1 MEKTEIPKGGAHV
14 EPGEHLSASTLLTG
28 ESFWDEATF
37 HEELERFYFR
47 SWLNVGRSDQI
58 PNPGDFFVRE
68 IGNESLLFIRGED
81 REIRGF
87 YNVCRH
93 RGTRIVGVAEGQKLG
108 SLVCPY
114 HAWTYSV
121 EGKLVGAPHTEP
133 LVDFR
138 REDYGLHSFRTGT
151 WGGFVW
157 ANLDDLASDLPE
169 EMGEFFSRFRRFA
182 FEDLRLGARKTYEVE
197 ANWKILGENY
207 SECYHCAPIH
217 PDLNRITHYTSGAY
231 TAYLTREPRA
241 PNFNGGFMEF
251 SKDYTSMV
259 WSGYT
264 KRPPLKGMTEE
275 DRDRVDYY
283 FVIPHMFFSLH
294 PDYLMV
300 HRLWPRSPTH
310 TTIECDWYFDA
321 DVMKQ
326 PDFDPSDAVDL
337 WDLINRQDWSV
348 CERTQKGTHSR
359 AWKGGRFSAQE
370 SQVHDFERYV
380 AKRMRERIDA
390 KRAPRR
396 QRRTRGR
403 QGSRH
408 RPG

>member
-1 MEKTEIPKGGAHV
+1 VHPTQNLSWISGKRTMASGRFGPA
-14 EPGEHLSASTLLTG
+14 PGVDSSGRILT
-28 ESFWDEATF
+28 
-37 HEELERFYFR
+37 
-47 SWLNVGRSDQI
+47 I
-58 PNPGDFFVRE
+58 VRP
-68 IGNESLLFIRGED
+68 
-81 REIRGF
+81 
-87 YNVCRH
+87 
-93 RGTRIVGVAEGQKLG
+93 T
-108 SLVCPY
+108 
-114 HAWTYSV
+114 
-121 EGKLVGAPHTEP
+121 
-133 LVDFR
+133 
-138 REDYGLHSFRTGT
+138 
-151 WGGFVW
+151 
-157 ANLDDLASDLPE
+157 
-169 EMGEFFSRFRRFA
+169 SRFRRFA

-217 PDLNRITHYTSGAY
+217 PEFNRITHYTSGSY

-264 KRPPLKGMTEE
+264 KRPPLHGMTEE
-275 DRDRVDYY
+275 DRRRVDYY
-283 FVIPHMFFSLH
+283 FVFPHMFFSLH

-321 DVMKQ
+321 GVIKQ

-370 SQVHDFERYV
+370 SQVHDFEKYIS
-380 AKRMRERIDA
+380 KRMKEPIDSEEGH
-390 KRAPRR
+390 RPRQSPRR
-396 QRRTRGR
+396 RGR
-403 QGSRH
+403 
-408 RPG
+408 RPRAA

>member
-1 MEKTEIPKGGAHV
+1 MNLRSTGFRAMDKTEVPKGGTHV

-28 ESFWDEATF
+28 QSFWDETVF

-68 IGNESLLFIRGED
+68 IGNESLLFIRGDD
-81 REIRGF
+81 RNVRGF

-93 RGTRIVGVAEGQKLG
+93 RGTRIVGVADGEKLG

-138 REDYGLHSFRTGT
+138 KEDYGLRSFRTGT

-157 ANLDDLASDLPE
+157 ANLDDRAPDLPA
-169 EMGEFFSRFRRFA
+169 EMEEFFSRFRRFA

-217 PDLNRITHYTSGAY
+217 PELNRITHYTAGAY
-231 TAYLTREPRA
+231 ARSE
-241 PNFNGGFMEF
+241 EH
-251 SKDYTSMV
+251 TSELQSQSHISYAV
-259 WSGYT
+259 FC
-264 KRPPLKGMTEE
+264 LKKKKKKTN
-275 DRDRVDYY
+275 
-283 FVIPHMFFSLH
+283 HNN
-294 PDYLMV
+294 
-300 HRLWPRSPTH
+300 
-310 TTIECDWYFDA
+310 
-321 DVMKQ
+321 MKY
-326 PDFDPSDAVDL
+326 
-337 WDLINRQDWSV
+337 IYIKIKN
-348 CERTQKGTHSR
+348 KN
-359 AWKGGRFSAQE
+359 
-370 SQVHDFERYV
+370 
-380 AKRMRERIDA
+380 
-390 KRAPRR
+390 
-396 QRRTRGR
+396 
-403 QGSRH
+403 
-408 RPG
+408 

>member
-1 MEKTEIPKGGAHV
+1 
-14 EPGEHLSASTLLTG
+14 
-28 ESFWDEATF
+28 
-37 HEELERFYFR
+37 
-47 SWLNVGRSDQI
+47 
-58 PNPGDFFVRE
+58 
-68 IGNESLLFIRGED
+68 
-81 REIRGF
+81 
-87 YNVCRH
+87 
-93 RGTRIVGVAEGQKLG
+93 
-108 SLVCPY
+108 
-114 HAWTYSV
+114 
-121 EGKLVGAPHTEP
+121 
-133 LVDFR
+133 
-138 REDYGLHSFRTGT
+138 
-151 WGGFVW
+151 
-157 ANLDDLASDLPE
+157 
-169 EMGEFFSRFRRFA
+169 
-182 FEDLRLGARKTYEVE
+182 YEVE

-241 PNFNGGFMEF
+241 RNFNGGFMEF

-264 KRPPLKGMTEE
+264 KRPPLKGTTEE
-275 DRDRVDYY
+275 DRHRVDYY
-283 FVIPHMFFSLH
+283 FVFPHMFFSLH

-359 AWKGGRFSAQE
+359 SWKGGRFSAQE
-370 SQVHDFERYV
+370 SQVHDFEKYI
-380 AKRMRERIDA
+380 AKRMKESGDA
-390 KRAPRR
+390 TRGRR
-396 QRRTRGR
+396 RPRRTRRR

>member
-1 MEKTEIPKGGAHV
+1 MEKIEIPKAPARGEV
-14 EPGEHLSASTLLTG
+14 GEHLASKTLLTG
-28 ESFWDEATF
+28 ASFWDDSIF
-37 HEELERFYFR
+37 QEELERFFFR
-47 SWLNVGRSDQI
+47 SWLNVGRADQV

-68 IGNESLLFIRGED
+68 VGNESLLFLRGKD
-81 REIRGF
+81 HKVRGF

-93 RGTRIVGVAEGQKLG
+93 RGTRIVGEAEGTKLG

-114 HAWTYSV
+114 HAWTYST
-121 EGKLVGAPHTEP
+121 EGKLVGAPHTEQ

-138 REDYGLHSFRTGT
+138 KEEHGLHSVPVES

-157 ANLDDLASDLPE
+157 ANLNDAAPDLRD
-169 EMGEFFSRFRRFA
+169 EMGEFFSRFRRFD
-182 FEDLRLGARKTYEVE
+182 FEGLRLGSRNTYEVE
-197 ANWKILGENY
+197 ANWKILAENY

-217 PDLNRITHYTSGAY
+217 PDLNRITQYTSGAY
-231 TAYLTREPRA
+231 TAYFMREPRA

-275 DRDRVDYY
+275 DRGRIDYY
-283 FVIPHMFFSLH
+283 FVFPNMFFSLH

-300 HRLWPRSPTH
+300 HRLWPRSTTH

-321 DVMKQ
+321 DVVRRK
-326 PDFDPSDAVDL
+326 DFDPRDAVDL

-348 CERTQKGTHSR
+348 CERVQKGTRSR
-359 AWKGGRFSAQE
+359 AWTGGRFSGQE
-370 SQVHDFERYV
+370 SQVHDFEKYIATRMKEPLG
-380 AKRMRERIDA
+380 AKPR
-390 KRAPRR
+390 PRR
-396 QRRTRGR
+396 RRRDR
-403 QGSRH
+403 AQGSPR
-408 RPG
+408 RRAR

>member
-138 REDYGLHSFRTGT
+138 KEDYGLRSFRTGT

-157 ANLDDLASDLPE
+157 ANLDDRAPDLPA
-169 EMGEFFSRFRRFA
+169 EMGS
-182 FEDLRLGARKTYEVE
+182 
-197 ANWKILGENY
+197 
-207 SECYHCAPIH
+207 SSP
-217 PDLNRITHYTSGAY
+217 
-231 TAYLTREPRA
+231 
-241 PNFNGGFMEF
+241 GFGD
-251 SKDYTSMV
+251 S
-259 WSGYT
+259 
-264 KRPPLKGMTEE
+264 
-275 DRDRVDYY
+275 
-283 FVIPHMFFSLH
+283 
-294 PDYLMV
+294 
-300 HRLWPRSPTH
+300 
-310 TTIECDWYFDA
+310 
-321 DVMKQ
+321 
-326 PDFDPSDAVDL
+326 
-337 WDLINRQDWSV
+337 
-348 CERTQKGTHSR
+348 HSR
-359 AWKGGRFSAQE
+359 TCASEPERPTRSRRIGRSSGRTIPSA
-370 SQVHDFERYV
+370 
-380 AKRMRERIDA
+380 
-390 KRAPRR
+390 
-396 QRRTRGR
+396 T
-403 QGSRH
+403 
-408 RPG
+408 

>member
-1 MEKTEIPKGGAHV
+1 MNLRSTGLGPMEKTEIPKGGAHV

-151 WGGFVW
+151 VSTATLSSRTCSSAFTRTISWSIDSGPE
-157 ANLDDLASDLPE
+157 ARLARPSNAI
-169 EMGEFFSRFRRFA
+169 G
-182 FEDLRLGARKTYEVE
+182 
-197 ANWKILGENY
+197 
-207 SECYHCAPIH
+207 
-217 PDLNRITHYTSGAY
+217 TS
-231 TAYLTREPRA
+231 TR
-241 PNFNGGFMEF
+241 
-251 SKDYTSMV
+251 T
-259 WSGYT
+259 
-264 KRPPLKGMTEE
+264 
-275 DRDRVDYY
+275 
-283 FVIPHMFFSLH
+283 
-294 PDYLMV
+294 
-300 HRLWPRSPTH
+300 
-310 TTIECDWYFDA
+310 
-321 DVMKQ
+321 
-326 PDFDPSDAVDL
+326 
-337 WDLINRQDWSV
+337 
-348 CERTQKGTHSR
+348 
-359 AWKGGRFSAQE
+359 
-370 SQVHDFERYV
+370 
-380 AKRMRERIDA
+380 
-390 KRAPRR
+390 
-396 QRRTRGR
+396 
-403 QGSRH
+403 
-408 RPG
+408 

>member
-1 MEKTEIPKGGAHV
+1 
-14 EPGEHLSASTLLTG
+14 
-28 ESFWDEATF
+28 
-37 HEELERFYFR
+37 
-47 SWLNVGRSDQI
+47 
-58 PNPGDFFVRE
+58 
-68 IGNESLLFIRGED
+68 
-81 REIRGF
+81 
-87 YNVCRH
+87 
-93 RGTRIVGVAEGQKLG
+93 
-108 SLVCPY
+108 
-114 HAWTYSV
+114 AWTYSV

-217 PDLNRITHYTSGAY
+217 
-231 TAYLTREPRA
+231 
-241 PNFNGGFMEF
+241 
-251 SKDYTSMV
+251 
-259 WSGYT
+259 
-264 KRPPLKGMTEE
+264 
-275 DRDRVDYY
+275 
-283 FVIPHMFFSLH
+283 
-294 PDYLMV
+294 
-300 HRLWPRSPTH
+300 
-310 TTIECDWYFDA
+310 A